1 MFTKYTDGIVHIV
14 DQLCQTKT
22 EKIKL
27 KLKLKQMKKTKNYDV
42 HVLM

>member
-27 KLKLKQMKKTKNYDV
+27 KLKQMKKTKNYDV